1 MVGSNLGMVLG
12 FEMYRLAK
20 LSMKW
25 SPVAIGLQ
33 VPKSKDSAHLL
44 ISKVLPPTH
53 VKTLLDVFGVTVY
66 GHRSCK

>member
-1 MVGSNLGMVLG
+1 MGWCWDL
-12 FEMYRLAK
+12 
-20 LSMKW
+20 KW

-33 VPKSKDSAHLL
+33 VPKSKDSEHLL
-44 ISKVLPPTH
+44 ISKLLPPTH